1 MQVLLRVLHSN
12 SNVDS
17 VNLLPVTVIGRST
30 ECDVRLSSSHV
41 SRKHCRFV
49 VQENRISIED
59 LGSSNGTYVNDQLI
73 EPHQAITLTPGD
85 KVTIG
90 PAVFV
95 VDYEFPTYE
104 TKAGCSSS
112 DGTHAIPVKSFG
124 VRQDDRKSS
133 SDNHSDKQ
141 PALNFVES
149 HENKSGPQNSHNDQ
163 EITSN
168 SEVGSE
174 AGTDFDFT
182 DDVPDQAGSPK
193 SEIVKKGIV
202 KSFSRFFLP
211 GGIPRPRRSL
221 VSLHSN
227 RSHPRVIKI
236 GRFRKRESQN
246 LHQQPMKIRQEHLV
260 LRPMPIHTSGHR
272 TTWMTMTIFRN
283 FSGNSDRIRPAMAL
297 CLTWRVALRIR
308 LLH

>member
-202 KSFSRFFLP
+202 KSFFSIFS
-211 GGIPRPRRSL
+211 PRR
-221 VSLHSN
+221 N
-227 RSHPRVIKI
+227 PAPPTKPRVSSFEQVTPPCDQDWEIQEKGKSESSSTTDENSARTSRPETDANSHI
-236 GRFRKRESQN
+236 GSPNDLDDDDNFQKF
-246 LHQQPMKIRQEHLV
+246 LRQL
-260 LRPMPIHTSGHR
+260 
-272 TTWMTMTIFRN
+272 
-283 FSGNSDRIRPAMAL
+283 
-297 CLTWRVALRIR
+297 
-308 LLH
+308 

>member
-104 TKAGCSSS
+104 TKAGCSST

-133 SDNHSDKQ
+133 LDNHSDKQ

-202 KSFSRFFLP
+202 KSFFSIFS
-211 GGIPRPRRSL
+211 PRR
-221 VSLHSN
+221 N
-227 RSHPRVIKI
+227 PAPPTKPRVSSFEQVTPPCDRDWEIQEKGKSESSSTTDENSARTSRPETDANSHI
-236 GRFRKRESQN
+236 GSPNDLDDDDNFQKF
-246 LHQQPMKIRQEHLV
+246 LRQL
-260 LRPMPIHTSGHR
+260 
-272 TTWMTMTIFRN
+272 
-283 FSGNSDRIRPAMAL
+283 
-297 CLTWRVALRIR
+297 
-308 LLH
+308 

>member
-104 TKAGCSSS
+104 TKAGCSST

-133 SDNHSDKQ
+133 LDNHSDKQ

-202 KSFSRFFLP
+202 KSFFSIFS
-211 GGIPRPRRSL
+211 PRR
-221 VSLHSN
+221 N
-227 RSHPRVIKI
+227 PAPPTKPRVSSFEQVTPPCDQDWEIQEKGKSESSSTTDENSARTSRPETDANSHI
-236 GRFRKRESQN
+236 GSPNDLDDDDNFQKF
-246 LHQQPMKIRQEHLV
+246 LRQL
-260 LRPMPIHTSGHR
+260 
-272 TTWMTMTIFRN
+272 
-283 FSGNSDRIRPAMAL
+283 
-297 CLTWRVALRIR
+297 
-308 LLH
+308 